1 MYHSIGKTVSLILY
15 KSYSMVHTRVLVS
28 HFEAVT
34 ATSGPFNDT
43 YDEQEESNAAQHF
56 QCLLI
61 LTLTQVF
68 L

>member
-1 MYHSIGKTVSLILY
+1 MDHF
-15 KSYSMVHTRVLVS
+15 MDHTRVLVS

-43 YDEQEESNAAQHF
+43 YDEQEESNATQHF

-68 L
+68 R